1 MPLKK
6 MLEDAR
12 DTFTDAM
19 GSSERFS
26 IGVNE
31 RAKRLKQAMFPDEIK
46 PGEVSRSAADEAEA
60 EAAQSMIENRS
71 KKRR

>member
-1 MPLKK
+1 MPLKE
-6 MLEDAR
+6 MLENAR
-12 DTFTDAM
+12 DKFTGAMDA
-19 GSSERFS
+19 GERFS

-46 PGEVSRSAADEAEA
+46 PGEVARSATGEAGE
-60 EAAQSMIENRS
+60 EAAQQMIENRS